1 MAFGQPVK
9 QAAYARANGQ
19 CECMRQSCMAHYAG
33 RCARSLVDGW
43 HAHRIGQAGPDTL
56 ENCEA
61 LCIPCYEAEI
71 ARPRPVRFNPRPSR
85 GAAPALARSPA
96 TLGDS
101 DD

>member
-1 MAFGQPVK
+1 
-9 QAAYARANGQ
+9 
-19 CECMRQSCMAHYAG
+19 
-33 RCARSLVDGW
+33 
-43 HAHRIGQAGPDTL
+43 L